1 MKSPFYKI
9 KLSFIAIIIFFVI
22 INSSCSNSQKADSH
36 IYNYD
41 RYFAKVIYNP
51 EPLFSNSLSNEISMI
66 SKNYAIIDYRDN
78 HLLLGNNE
86 NVQMPIASTT
96 KILTAIIAIE
106 SEMTDEIVKVSSYAA
121 SMPKVK
127 LGIVE
132 GEEYYMRDLIY
143 AMMLCSYNDVSVA
156 IAEKI
161 AGSTEAFSQ
170 LMNDK
175 AAEIGALNSS
185 FVTPNG
191 LDADGHYSTAYDMAL
206 ISSYAMKNAL
216 FREIVSTAQYSFNE
230 ITRSKS
236 FIISNINKYLYTEN
250 GIGIKTGFTSKA
262 GYCFVGAT
270 NFENTVLINTVLASG
285 WPPNKNYKWQDTEAL
300 LEFVKANYSEKD
312 LDISKWTVND
322 DYEVEEYNLSY
333 LSDGTETVT
342 EIFHIPP
349 GSNLLNDSFEAYI
362 IYDNVRINLTISEKS
377 QLLK

>member
-1 MKSPFYKI
+1 
-9 KLSFIAIIIFFVI
+9 
-22 INSSCSNSQKADSH
+22 
-36 IYNYD
+36 
-41 RYFAKVIYNP
+41 
-51 EPLFSNSLSNEISMI
+51 
-66 SKNYAIIDYRDN
+66 
-78 HLLLGNNE
+78 
-86 NVQMPIASTT
+86 
-96 KILTAIIAIE
+96 
-106 SEMTDEIVKVSSYAA
+106 
-121 SMPKVK
+121 MPKVK

-175 AAEIGALNSS
+175 AAGIGALNSS

-216 FREIVSTAQYSFNE
+216 FKEIVSTSQYSFNE
-230 ITRSKS
+230 ITTSKS

-285 WPPNKNYKWQDTEAL
+285 WPPNKNYKWQDTESL
-300 LEFVKANYSEKD
+300 VEFVKANYSEKD

-342 EIFHIPP
+342 EIFHILPD
-349 GSNLLNDSFEAYI
+349 SNLLNDSFEAYI
-362 IYDNVRINLTISEKS
+362 IYDNVRINLTTKW
-377 QLLK
+377 L

>member
-9 KLSFIAIIIFFVI
+9 KLSFIAIIVFLGI
-22 INSSCSNSQKADSH
+22 INSSCSNSQKADSY

-51 EPLFSNSLSNEISMI
+51 EPLVSNSLSDEISMI

-86 NVQMPIASTT
+86 NVQIPIASTT

-175 AAEIGALNSS
+175 AAGIGALNSS

-216 FREIVSTAQYSFNE
+216 FKEIVSTSQYSFNE
-230 ITRSKS
+230 ITTSKS

-285 WPPNKNYKWQDTEAL
+285 WPPNKNYKWQDTESL
-300 LEFVKANYSEKD
+300 VEFVKANYSEKD

-342 EIFHIPP
+342 EIFHILPD
-349 GSNLLNDSFEAYI
+349 SNLLNDSFEAYI
-362 IYDNVRINLTISEKS
+362 IYDNVRINLTTKW
-377 QLLK
+377 L